1 MRAIECIRVKPAR
14 SKGTHT
20 HHNLPQNSTFLEIL
34 VLFSILVLEHW
45 IGSIPHGTGPLGDVG
60 GGGGATDR
68 ELQEELV
75 QQEPGCPRALPH

>member
-1 MRAIECIRVKPAR
+1 MVRDPSIVSPSLTGVFIDLGGGHTQPTDPVSLRIEVHAAEAVSSP
-14 SKGTHT
+14 
-20 HHNLPQNSTFLEIL
+20 L
-34 VLFSILVLEHW
+34 SIV
-45 IGSIPHGTGPLGDVG
+45 SLGDVG